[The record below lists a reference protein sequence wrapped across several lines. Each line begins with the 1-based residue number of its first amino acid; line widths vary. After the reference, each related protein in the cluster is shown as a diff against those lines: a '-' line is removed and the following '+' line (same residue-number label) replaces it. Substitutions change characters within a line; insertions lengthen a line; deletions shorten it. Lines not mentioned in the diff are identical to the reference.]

1 MKNKKLV
8 IILAVVL
15 AALIALFAGV
25 YFATRP
31 EAQKGDKEISVTV
44 VYKDKTEKEFNI
56 DTDAEYLSDA
66 LLAEGLI
73 EQEEYDAGTGMYT
86 VIDGV
91 KADYSVDEGWWLIAK
106 NGEDAA
112 VGMDELTIADGDEFT
127 ITYKTG
133 W

>member
-8 IILAVVL
+8 VILSVVL
-15 AALIALFAGV
+15 AVLIAAFAGV
-25 YFATRP
+25 YFLTRP
-31 EAQKGDKEISVTV
+31 ETQDGAKEITVTV
-44 VYKDKTEKEFNI
+44 VYKDKTEKEYSI

-66 LLAEGLI
+66 LLAEDLI

-112 VGMDELTIADGDEFT
+112 VGMDELTLADGDEFT